1 MTVIR
6 RESIVARGSKRAKQR
21 YSLFKRKKKKRLLDV
36 KYKVPV
42 ERMELESLE
51 ELGGAPK
58 AEPRVGMERI
68 KNGV

>member
-6 RESIVARGSKRAKQR
+6 RDSIVARGSKRAKQR
-21 YSLFKRKKKKRLLDV
+21 YSLFKIKKKRLLDV
-36 KYKVPV
+36 RYKVPV
-42 ERMELESLE
+42 ERRELESLE

-58 AEPRVGMERI
+58 PEPRVGMERI